1 MSKIDNI
8 MALDIPTPDKSS
20 LPEDMQKYISACEE
34 KLGMVPNVIAA
45 FCHEPEQ
52 FRTFT
57 RFYNEIMF
65 AKTGLTPLER
75 EMIAVVVSSTNHCFY
90 CLTAHGK
97 AVREYSGDPI
107 LGEQLVMNYRA
118 AKLSERHIAMLDFA
132 VKLTESSDKIIEQ
145 DRQLLRDSGF
155 SEKGIWDISNVAAFY
170 NMTNRLAAAVDMQPN
185 SEYHFQNR
193 KMPEEY

>member
-1 MSKIDNI
+1 MTSEGNI
-8 MALDIPTPDKSS
+8 MALDISTPEKSS
-20 LPEDMQKYISACEE
+20 LPEDMQKYLNVCED
-34 KLGMVPNVIAA
+34 KLGMIPNVISA

-107 LGEQLVMNYRA
+107 LGEQMVMNYRSA
-118 AKLSERHIAMLDFA
+118 ALSERHVAMLDFA
-132 VKLTESSDKIIEQ
+132 VKLTESSEKIIEK
-145 DRQLLRDSGF
+145 DRQALRDAGF
-155 SEKGIWDISNVAAFY
+155 SEKEIWDISNVAAFY

-185 SEYHFQNR
+185 AEYHFQNR
-193 KMPEEY
+193 TPPG